1 VGAGPVFLSYED
13 SLMRRF
19 VPQVNP
25 LEGRV
30 SLSGLLDAPHTVT
43 VQTASIGSD
52 LWQGVKNA
60 VQTLYNNIVNTFP
73 SVP

>member
-1 VGAGPVFLSYED
+1 
-13 SLMRRF
+13 MRRF
-19 VPQVNP
+19 QPQVTS

-30 SLSGLLDAPHTVT
+30 SLSGLMDAPHPIT